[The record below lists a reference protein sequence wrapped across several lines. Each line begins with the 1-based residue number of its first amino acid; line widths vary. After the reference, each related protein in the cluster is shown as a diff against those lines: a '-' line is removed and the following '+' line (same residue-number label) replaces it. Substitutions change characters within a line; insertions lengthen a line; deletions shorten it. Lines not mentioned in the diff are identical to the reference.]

1 MEEQAKQDRTV
12 RKVVIL
18 VGCAFAALFVA
29 MVAVMAVRG
38 MSTQAGEP
46 DRLVTYTYSP
56 NAHSVAYSPNAHGV
70 AFVPAREAPVGSGS
84 PSGLLPVRYR
94 TTRDPGRASF
104 SYTFD
109 ATTGSLEP
117 ILQLSGGYTFVYDGE
132 HLHLTPRSQA
142 AGNTVKKANPTETK
156 SPEETKK

>member
-38 MSTQAGEP
+38 MSPRAGEP

-56 NAHSVAYSPNAHGV
+56 NAHSVTY
-70 AFVPAREAPVGSGS
+70 VPAREAPAVSGS
-84 PSGLLPVRYR
+84 SSGLLPVHYR
-94 TTRDPGRASF
+94 TTRDPGRAGF
-104 SYTFD
+104 TYTFD
-109 ATTGSLEP
+109 ATTRSLEP
-117 ILQLSGGYTFVYDGE
+117 VLQLSGGYTFVYDGE
-132 HLHLTPRSQA
+132 HLHLTPLSQA
-142 AGNTVKKANPTETK
+142 AGHTVKKANPTETK
-156 SPEETKK
+156 SPEEMKK